1 MRLVFLL
8 PALAA
13 LAACEKSSE
22 PPEAAPGVTAN
33 ISDPTAEN
41 APITPPPSAP
51 TPSAESGSDTV
62 PAVTDETG
70 PIPNAMQGRWTGMND
85 RCGDRAAAMELQ
97 ILPDQLVFHESVGT
111 VQTVKPDGD
120 KRLSITAAFTGE
132 GQSWS
137 RTVLLNLAA
146 DGQKLTIVNDGA
158 SETRKR
164 C

>member
-1 MRLVFLL
+1 
-8 PALAA
+8 
-13 LAACEKSSE
+13 
-22 PPEAAPGVTAN
+22 
-33 ISDPTAEN
+33 
-41 APITPPPSAP
+41 
-51 TPSAESGSDTV
+51 
-62 PAVTDETG
+62 
-70 PIPNAMQGRWTGMND
+70 MND

-120 KRLSITAAFTGE
+120 RRLSITAAFTGE

-137 RTVLLNLAA
+137 RTILLNLAA

>member
-8 PALAA
+8 PALIA

-22 PPEAAPGVTAN
+22 PPESNPGVTTN
-33 ISDPTAEN
+33 ISDRTAAN
-41 APITPPPSAP
+41 APVTPPNNTPALSVESESDAP
-51 TPSAESGSDTV
+51 QAD
-62 PAVTDETG
+62 TDETG
-70 PIPNAMQGRWTGMND
+70 PIPPAMQGHWTGMND

-120 KRLSITAAFTGE
+120 RRLSITAAFTGE

-137 RTVLLNLAA
+137 RTILLNLAA